1 MAKFLIDECSDES
14 MQRLGRQHMQMNEL
28 GFYTS
33 AATPKFP
40 RDLIDE
46 LQKNILSS
54 RQRRQKK
61 CLV

>member
-1 MAKFLIDECSDES
+1 
-14 MQRLGRQHMQMNEL
+14 MQMNEL

-33 AATPKFP
+33 AGAPKLP

-61 CLV
+61 CLI